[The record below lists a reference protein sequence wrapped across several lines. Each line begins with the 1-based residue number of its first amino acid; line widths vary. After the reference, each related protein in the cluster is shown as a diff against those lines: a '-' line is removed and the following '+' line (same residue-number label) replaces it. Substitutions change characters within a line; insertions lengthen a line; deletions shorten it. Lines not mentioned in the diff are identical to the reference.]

1 MSKRP
6 TRTKLD
12 TAVDGVLTAAS
23 PDYEPDAEAAPAVKS
38 APQPTLPGL
47 PANTDPGEVDGRT
60 LRATGRTHPF
70 ATRIREDVHKQM
82 KRIVVRDGLT
92 LGELLE
98 KAVDAYER
106 EQSRG

>member
-1 MSKRP
+1 MTTKTKGRP
-6 TRTKLD
+6 HLEALMD
-12 TAVDGVLTAAS
+12 VVASGYEQGADGT
-23 PDYEPDAEAAPAVKS
+23 PAVKS

-98 KAVDAYER
+98 KAVEAYER
-106 EQSRG
+106 EQSRS